1 MTKQELLNHLQD
13 IEWDNFEVKKAAAEL
28 PKNSWE
34 TVSAFANT
42 SGGWL
47 VLGVSQNGKKF
58 TITGVENMGK
68 LEQDLATTLRSRT
81 KFNTVINP
89 CFKKYDIAGKKVLA
103 CFIASSE
110 VKPVYFNGLANTFI
124 RTGSGDQR
132 ASEFEI
138 NALYRDQSFGT
149 MSEKTAAGTS
159 VKSLNQGS
167 YGRFRDYLKWRNPDL
182 RYNQLSDAEFNRRLK
197 IVKDGKLTYG
207 GLLFLGKNEEITDT
221 FSDFRVDYLEI
232 PAISYAGAEPRY
244 TFRMD
249 EQENL
254 WEYYFA
260 LFQRLKIYADN
271 PLTIGEMG
279 IGREDT
285 KQADA
290 LREALVNLLIHTDYF
305 SPMKPRI
312 RVFTNRIEFENP
324 GMLPRP
330 VEELLKADES
340 LPRNPV
346 LARFFRI
353 AKLCESAGF
362 GFGKML
368 DWKNET
374 GNEVAFETHVDK
386 TKFTF
391 MLNEKTVEKTA
402 EETVQKT
409 VQKTE
414 EEIIRKQPENNQKT
428 VEKTTRKKPEKNQ
441 KTVQKIIRKQ
451 PENRRGN
458 NQKTVQK
465 TTRKQPE
472 NCTENNQKTVQKTTR
487 KQSENRRGLILTTIQ
502 LNPGISRL
510 EMVKT
515 LNITEGSL
523 RHHLEQLKIA
533 SIIRREGGD
542 KGGKWVVVGNGKTGV
557 ENT

>member
-1 MTKQELLNHLQD
+1 MTKQELLEQLQD
-13 IEWDNFEVKKAAAEL
+13 IEWDNFEVKAASTEL
-28 PKNSWE
+28 PKSSWE
-34 TVSAFANT
+34 TISAFANT

-58 TITGVENMGK
+58 EITGVENVEK
-68 LEQDLATTLRSRT
+68 IEQDLTTTLRSRT

-89 CFKKYDIAGKKVLA
+89 HFKKYDIDGKKILA

-149 MSEKTAAGTS
+149 MSEKTVEGTS
-159 VKSLNQGS
+159 FKSVNRSS
-167 YGRFRDYLKWRNPDL
+167 YNRFRDYLKWRNPDL
-182 RYNQLSDAEFNRRLK
+182 RYNQMSDGEFNRRLK

-207 GLLFLGKNEEITDT
+207 GLLFLGKNEEITDA

-232 PAISYAGAEPRY
+232 PATNYADAEPRY
-244 TFRMD
+244 TFRID

-254 WEYYFA
+254 WEYYFV
-260 LFQRLKIYADN
+260 LFQRLRIYADN

-279 IGREDT
+279 IGHEDT

-346 LARFFRI
+346 LAKFFRI
-353 AKLCESAGF
+353 AKLCESAGY
-362 GFGKML
+362 GFNKML
-368 DWKNET
+368 EWKKET
-374 GNEVAFETHVDK
+374 GNDVFFETHIDR

-391 MLNEKTVEKTA
+391 MLNEKTVE
-402 EETVQKT
+402 ETT
-409 VQKTE
+409 
-414 EEIIRKQPENNQKT
+414 RKLPGKSENYPESRKT
-428 VEKTTRKKPEKNQ
+428 VEKISKTAEKILKLMIKNQ
-441 KTVQKIIRKQ
+441 FI
-451 PENRRGN
+451 
-458 NQKTVQK
+458 
-465 TTRKQPE
+465 TTSQL
-472 NCTENNQKTVQKTTR
+472 
-487 KQSENRRGLILTTIQ
+487 SESI
-502 LNPGISRL
+502 GISISAIN
-510 EMVKT
+510 KQ
-515 LNITEGSL
+515 IAK
-523 RHHLEQLKIA
+523 LKKQNLL
-533 SIIRREGGD
+533 RREGAD
-542 KGGKWVVVGNGKTGV
+542 KGGRWVIINNEKMY
-557 ENT
+557 